1 MRNGHLASC
10 SFDRTI
16 KIWNTESG
24 ECVQNLE
31 GHSGGVFRLRQLES
45 GELVS
50 TSDDN
55 TIKIWNVEE
64 GTCMRTI
71 LICHT
76 EDVTAI
82 TVNSQSNRL
91 VSRSKEG
98 QILTWNLRTGACINS
113 VVVKTNAGRPEDLLF
128 ILVGFLLLLLPC
140 ILLFLFS
147 KTFLINK

>member
-1 MRNGHLASC
+1 MASC

-71 LICHT
+71 LVGHI
-76 EDVTAI
+76 ENVTAI

-91 VSRSKEG
+91 ISRSKEG
-98 QILTWNLRTGACINS
+98 KIITWNLRTGECINS
-113 VVVKTNAGRPEDLLF
+113 IVVKNNTGRPEDLLF
-128 ILVGFLLLLLPC
+128 I
-140 ILLFLFS
+140 
-147 KTFLINK
+147 